1 MSVIKI
7 TFTDSVRTGTSAK
20 GNAYTFQE
28 AFIHVDNK
36 PFPLQCQLFVDSVIR
51 PGEYLVPF
59 SIAVN
64 QGRPE
69 LDLNLAG
76 MKAVS

>member
-1 MSVIKI
+1 MTTVKI
-7 TFTDSVRTGTSAK
+7 TFTDAVRTGTSAK

-36 PFPLQCQLFVDSVIR
+36 PFPLQCQLFVESVVR
-51 PGEYLVPF
+51 PGDYLVPF
-59 SIAVN
+59 SILVN